1 MSQNETSGTVA
12 VDNQKIKTKQMVLI
26 ALMTAVTCV
35 LGPLSIPL
43 PFSPVP
49 ISLTNFAIFLA
60 IFVLGMKNG
69 TISFIIYLL
78 LGAVGVPV
86 FSSFRGGL
94 QVLAGPTGGYL
105 IGFIFLALIMGFAL
119 DHFDRK
125 LGSYNHWNDH
135 RNGCMLC
142 IRNSL
147 ACKTFK
153 PLLQRR
159 PYDGCYPIPSWRC
172 SQNHHRS
179 NRRTKT
185 LRCYTEDK
193 IIELFTERNIQTNLH
208 GFLFGCFSFYRRLKY
223 YML

>member
-12 VDNQKIKTKQMVLI
+12 VDNQKIRTKQMVLI

-60 IFVLGMKNG
+60 IFVLGMKSG

-86 FSSFRGGL
+86 FSSFRGGF

-125 LGSYNHWNDH
+125 LVPTIIGMIIGMAVCYAFGTVW
-135 RNGCMLC
+135 LAKLL
-142 IRNSL
+142 SL
-147 ACKTFK
+147 SFK
-153 PLLQRR
+153 EGLMMGVI
-159 PYDGCYPIPSWRC
+159 PYLPGDAA
-172 SQNHHRS
+172 
-179 NRRTKT
+179 
-185 LRCYTEDK
+185 K
-193 IIELFTERNIQTNLH
+193 IIIAAIVGPKL
-208 GFLFGCFSFYRRLKY
+208 YRATQKIR
-223 YML
+223 

>member
-12 VDNQKIKTKQMVLI
+12 VDNQKIRTKQMVLI

-60 IFVLGMKNG
+60 IFVLGMTNG

-86 FSSFRGGL
+86 FSSFRGGF

-125 LGSYNHWNDH
+125 LVPTIIGMIIGMVVCYAFGTVW
-135 RNGCMLC
+135 LAKLL
-142 IRNSL
+142 SL
-147 ACKTFK
+147 SFK
-153 PLLQRR
+153 EGLMMGVI
-159 PYDGCYPIPSWRC
+159 PYLPGDAA
-172 SQNHHRS
+172 
-179 NRRTKT
+179 
-185 LRCYTEDK
+185 K
-193 IIELFTERNIQTNLH
+193 IIIAAIVGPKLYGATQKIR
-208 GFLFGCFSFYRRLKY
+208 
-223 YML
+223 

>member
-125 LGSYNHWNDH
+125 LLPTIIGMIIGMVVCYAFGTVW
-135 RNGCMLC
+135 LAKLL
-142 IRNSL
+142 SL
-147 ACKTFK
+147 SFK
-153 PLLQRR
+153 EGLMMGVI
-159 PYDGCYPIPSWRC
+159 PYLAGDVA
-172 SQNHHRS
+172 
-179 NRRTKT
+179 
-185 LRCYTEDK
+185 K
-193 IIELFTERNIQTNLH
+193 IIIAAIVGPKLYGATQKIR
-208 GFLFGCFSFYRRLKY
+208 
-223 YML
+223 

>member
-1 MSQNETSGTVA
+1 MSQNETSGAVA

-86 FSSFRGGL
+86 FSSFRGGF

-125 LGSYNHWNDH
+125 LLPTIIGMIIGMVVCYAFGTVW
-135 RNGCMLC
+135 LAKLL
-142 IRNSL
+142 SL
-147 ACKTFK
+147 SFK
-153 PLLQRR
+153 EGLMMGVI
-159 PYDGCYPIPSWRC
+159 PYLPGDAA
-172 SQNHHRS
+172 
-179 NRRTKT
+179 
-185 LRCYTEDK
+185 K
-193 IIELFTERNIQTNLH
+193 IIIAAIVGPKLYGATQKIR
-208 GFLFGCFSFYRRLKY
+208 
-223 YML
+223 

>member
-12 VDNQKIKTKQMVLI
+12 VDNQKIRTKQMVLI

-60 IFVLGMKNG
+60 IFVLGMKSG

-78 LGAVGVPV
+78 LGAIGVPV

-125 LGSYNHWNDH
+125 LVPTIIGMIIGMAVCYAFGTVW
-135 RNGCMLC
+135 LAKLL
-142 IRNSL
+142 SL
-147 ACKTFK
+147 SFK
-153 PLLQRR
+153 EGLMMGVI
-159 PYDGCYPIPSWRC
+159 PYLAGDAA
-172 SQNHHRS
+172 
-179 NRRTKT
+179 
-185 LRCYTEDK
+185 K
-193 IIELFTERNIQTNLH
+193 IIIAAIVGSKLYGATQKIR
-208 GFLFGCFSFYRRLKY
+208 
-223 YML
+223 

>member
-1 MSQNETSGTVA
+1 MSQNETFGTVA
-12 VDNQKIKTKQMVLI
+12 VDNQKIRTKQMVLI

-60 IFVLGMKNG
+60 IFVLGMKSG

-78 LGAVGVPV
+78 LGAIGVPV

-125 LGSYNHWNDH
+125 LVPTIIGMIIGMAVCYAFGTVW
-135 RNGCMLC
+135 LAKLL
-142 IRNSL
+142 SL
-147 ACKTFK
+147 SFK
-153 PLLQRR
+153 EGLMMGVI
-159 PYDGCYPIPSWRC
+159 PYLAGDAA
-172 SQNHHRS
+172 
-179 NRRTKT
+179 
-185 LRCYTEDK
+185 K
-193 IIELFTERNIQTNLH
+193 IIIAAIVGPKLYGATQKIR
-208 GFLFGCFSFYRRLKY
+208 
-223 YML
+223 

>member
-1 MSQNETSGTVA
+1 MSQNETSCTVA
-12 VDNQKIKTKQMVLI
+12 VDNQKIRTKQMVLI

-60 IFVLGMKNG
+60 IFILGMKNG

-125 LGSYNHWNDH
+125 LVPTIIGMIIGMAVCYAFGTVW
-135 RNGCMLC
+135 LAKLL
-142 IRNSL
+142 SL
-147 ACKTFK
+147 SFK
-153 PLLQRR
+153 EGLMMGVI
-159 PYDGCYPIPSWRC
+159 PYLPGDAA
-172 SQNHHRS
+172 
-179 NRRTKT
+179 
-185 LRCYTEDK
+185 K
-193 IIELFTERNIQTNLH
+193 IIIAAIVGPKLYGATQKIR
-208 GFLFGCFSFYRRLKY
+208 
-223 YML
+223 

>member
-125 LGSYNHWNDH
+125 LVPTIIGMIIGMVVCYAFGTVW
-135 RNGCMLC
+135 LAKLL
-142 IRNSL
+142 SL
-147 ACKTFK
+147 SFK
-153 PLLQRR
+153 EGLMMGVI
-159 PYDGCYPIPSWRC
+159 PYLPGDAA
-172 SQNHHRS
+172 
-179 NRRTKT
+179 
-185 LRCYTEDK
+185 K
-193 IIELFTERNIQTNLH
+193 IIIAAIVGPKLYGAT
-208 GFLFGCFSFYRRLKY
+208 LKIR
-223 YML
+223 

>member
-78 LGAVGVPV
+78 PWR
-86 FSSFRGGL
+86 S
-94 QVLAGPTGGYL
+94 P
-105 IGFIFLALIMGFAL
+105 
-119 DHFDRK
+119 
-125 LGSYNHWNDH
+125 GS
-135 RNGCMLC
+135 
-142 IRNSL
+142 
-147 ACKTFK
+147 
-153 PLLQRR
+153 RR
-159 PYDGCYPIPSWRC
+159 T
-172 SQNHHRS
+172 
-179 NRRTKT
+179 NRRISDWIHLPRT
-185 LRCYTEDK
+185 D
-193 IIELFTERNIQTNLH
+193 H
-208 GFLFGCFSFYRRLKY
+208 GICTRSL
-223 YML
+223 

>member
-12 VDNQKIKTKQMVLI
+12 VDNQKIRTKQMVLI
-26 ALMTAVTCV
+26 ALMTAVTYV

-60 IFVLGMKNG
+60 IFVLGMKSG

-78 LGAVGVPV
+78 LGAIGVPV

-125 LGSYNHWNDH
+125 LVPTIIGMIIGMAVCYAFGTVW
-135 RNGCMLC
+135 LAKLL
-142 IRNSL
+142 SL
-147 ACKTFK
+147 SFK
-153 PLLQRR
+153 EGLMMGVI
-159 PYDGCYPIPSWRC
+159 PYLAGDAA
-172 SQNHHRS
+172 
-179 NRRTKT
+179 
-185 LRCYTEDK
+185 K
-193 IIELFTERNIQTNLH
+193 IIIAAIVGPKLYGATQKIR
-208 GFLFGCFSFYRRLKY
+208 
-223 YML
+223 

>member
-12 VDNQKIKTKQMVLI
+12 VDNQKIRTKQMVLI

-60 IFVLGMKNG
+60 IFVLGMKSG

-78 LGAVGVPV
+78 LGAIGVPV

-94 QVLAGPTGGYL
+94 LVLAGPTGGYL

-125 LGSYNHWNDH
+125 LVPTIIGMIIGMAVCYAFGTVW
-135 RNGCMLC
+135 LAKLL
-142 IRNSL
+142 SL
-147 ACKTFK
+147 SFK
-153 PLLQRR
+153 EGLMMGVI
-159 PYDGCYPIPSWRC
+159 PYLAGDAA
-172 SQNHHRS
+172 
-179 NRRTKT
+179 
-185 LRCYTEDK
+185 K
-193 IIELFTERNIQTNLH
+193 IIIAAIVGPKLYGATQKIR
-208 GFLFGCFSFYRRLKY
+208 
-223 YML
+223 

>member
-12 VDNQKIKTKQMVLI
+12 VDNQKIRTKQMVLI
-26 ALMTAVTCV
+26 ALMAAVTCV

-49 ISLTNFAIFLA
+49 ISLTNFAVFLA
-60 IFVLGMKNG
+60 IFILGMKNG

-125 LGSYNHWNDH
+125 LVPTIIGMIIGMAVCYAFGTVW
-135 RNGCMLC
+135 LAKLL
-142 IRNSL
+142 SL
-147 ACKTFK
+147 SFK
-153 PLLQRR
+153 EGLMMGVI
-159 PYDGCYPIPSWRC
+159 PYLPGDAA
-172 SQNHHRS
+172 
-179 NRRTKT
+179 
-185 LRCYTEDK
+185 K
-193 IIELFTERNIQTNLH
+193 IIIAAIVGPKLYGATQKIR
-208 GFLFGCFSFYRRLKY
+208 
-223 YML
+223 

>member
-12 VDNQKIKTKQMVLI
+12 VDNQKIRTKQMVLI

-60 IFVLGMKNG
+60 IFVLGMKSG
-69 TISFIIYLL
+69 TISFITYLL

-86 FSSFRGGL
+86 FSSFRGGF

-125 LGSYNHWNDH
+125 LVPTIIGMIIGMAVCYAFGTVW
-135 RNGCMLC
+135 LAKLL
-142 IRNSL
+142 SL
-147 ACKTFK
+147 SFK
-153 PLLQRR
+153 EGLMMGVI
-159 PYDGCYPIPSWRC
+159 PYLPGDAA
-172 SQNHHRS
+172 
-179 NRRTKT
+179 
-185 LRCYTEDK
+185 K
-193 IIELFTERNIQTNLH
+193 IIIAAIVGPKLYGATQKIR
-208 GFLFGCFSFYRRLKY
+208 
-223 YML
+223 

>member
-12 VDNQKIKTKQMVLI
+12 VDNQKIRTKQMVLI

-60 IFVLGMKNG
+60 IFVLGMKSG

-86 FSSFRGGL
+86 FSSFRGGF

-125 LGSYNHWNDH
+125 LVPTIIGMIIGMAVCYAFGTVW
-135 RNGCMLC
+135 LAKLL
-142 IRNSL
+142 SL
-147 ACKTFK
+147 SFK
-153 PLLQRR
+153 EGLMMVVI
-159 PYDGCYPIPSWRC
+159 PYLPGDAA
-172 SQNHHRS
+172 
-179 NRRTKT
+179 
-185 LRCYTEDK
+185 K
-193 IIELFTERNIQTNLH
+193 IIIAAIVGPKLYGATQKIR
-208 GFLFGCFSFYRRLKY
+208 
-223 YML
+223 

>member
-12 VDNQKIKTKQMVLI
+12 VDNQKIRTKQMVLI

-86 FSSFRGGL
+86 FSSFRGGF

-125 LGSYNHWNDH
+125 LVPTIIGMIIGMAVCYAFGTVW
-135 RNGCMLC
+135 LAKLL
-142 IRNSL
+142 SL
-147 ACKTFK
+147 SFK
-153 PLLQRR
+153 EGLMMGVI
-159 PYDGCYPIPSWRC
+159 PYLPGDA
-172 SQNHHRS
+172 
-179 NRRTKT
+179 T
-185 LRCYTEDK
+185 K
-193 IIELFTERNIQTNLH
+193 IIIAAIVGPKLYGATQKIR
-208 GFLFGCFSFYRRLKY
+208 
-223 YML
+223 

>member
-12 VDNQKIKTKQMVLI
+12 VDNQKIRTKQMVLI

-60 IFVLGMKNG
+60 IFVLGMKSG

-86 FSSFRGGL
+86 FSSFRGGF

-125 LGSYNHWNDH
+125 LVPTIIGMII
-135 RNGCMLC
+135 GM
-142 IRNSL
+142 
-147 ACKTFK
+147 AV
-153 PLLQRR
+153 
-159 PYDGCYPIPSWRC
+159 CYA
-172 SQNHHRS
+172 
-179 NRRTKT
+179 
-185 LRCYTEDK
+185 
-193 IIELFTERNIQTNLH
+193 F
-208 GFLFGCFSFYRRLKY
+208 
-223 YML
+223 

>member
-60 IFVLGMKNG
+60 IFVLGMKSG

-86 FSSFRGGL
+86 FSSFRGGF

-125 LGSYNHWNDH
+125 LVPTIIGMIIGMAVCYAFGTVW
-135 RNGCMLC
+135 LAKLL
-142 IRNSL
+142 SL
-147 ACKTFK
+147 SIKEG
-153 PLLQRR
+153 LMMGVI
-159 PYDGCYPIPSWRC
+159 PYLPGDAA
-172 SQNHHRS
+172 
-179 NRRTKT
+179 
-185 LRCYTEDK
+185 K
-193 IIELFTERNIQTNLH
+193 IIIAAIVGPKLYGATQKIR
-208 GFLFGCFSFYRRLKY
+208 
-223 YML
+223 

>member
-12 VDNQKIKTKQMVLI
+12 VDNQKIRTKQMVLI

-60 IFVLGMKNG
+60 IFVLGMKSG

-78 LGAVGVPV
+78 LGAIGVPV

-125 LGSYNHWNDH
+125 LVPTIIGMIIGMAVCYAFGTVW
-135 RNGCMLC
+135 LAKLL
-142 IRNSL
+142 SL
-147 ACKTFK
+147 SFK
-153 PLLQRR
+153 EGLMMGVI
-159 PYDGCYPIPSWRC
+159 PYLAGDAA
-172 SQNHHRS
+172 
-179 NRRTKT
+179 
-185 LRCYTEDK
+185 K
-193 IIELFTERNIQTNLH
+193 IIIAAIV
-208 GFLFGCFSFYRRLKY
+208 GLKLY
-223 YML
+223 GATQKIR

>member
-86 FSSFRGGL
+86 FSSFRGSL

-125 LGSYNHWNDH
+125 LVPTIIGMIIGMVVCYAFGTVW
-135 RNGCMLC
+135 LAKLL
-142 IRNSL
+142 SL
-147 ACKTFK
+147 SFK
-153 PLLQRR
+153 EGLMMGVI
-159 PYDGCYPIPSWRC
+159 PYLPGDAA
-172 SQNHHRS
+172 
-179 NRRTKT
+179 
-185 LRCYTEDK
+185 K
-193 IIELFTERNIQTNLH
+193 IIIAAIVGPKLYGATQKIR
-208 GFLFGCFSFYRRLKY
+208 
-223 YML
+223 

>member
-12 VDNQKIKTKQMVLI
+12 VDNQKIRTKQMVLI

-60 IFVLGMKNG
+60 IFILGMKNG

-105 IGFIFLALIMGFAL
+105 IGFIFLALIMGSAL

-125 LGSYNHWNDH
+125 LVPTIIGMIIGMAVCYAFGTVW
-135 RNGCMLC
+135 LAKLL
-142 IRNSL
+142 SL
-147 ACKTFK
+147 SFK
-153 PLLQRR
+153 EGLMMGVI
-159 PYDGCYPIPSWRC
+159 PYLPGDAA
-172 SQNHHRS
+172 
-179 NRRTKT
+179 
-185 LRCYTEDK
+185 K
-193 IIELFTERNIQTNLH
+193 IIIAAIVGPKLYGATQKIR
-208 GFLFGCFSFYRRLKY
+208 
-223 YML
+223 

>member
-60 IFVLGMKNG
+60 IFVLGMKSG

-94 QVLAGPTGGYL
+94 QVLAGATGGYL

-125 LGSYNHWNDH
+125 LVPTIIGMIIGMAVCYAFGTVW
-135 RNGCMLC
+135 LAKLL
-142 IRNSL
+142 SL
-147 ACKTFK
+147 SFK
-153 PLLQRR
+153 EGLMMGVI
-159 PYDGCYPIPSWRC
+159 PYLAGDVA
-172 SQNHHRS
+172 
-179 NRRTKT
+179 
-185 LRCYTEDK
+185 K
-193 IIELFTERNIQTNLH
+193 IIIAAIVGPKLYGATQKIR
-208 GFLFGCFSFYRRLKY
+208 
-223 YML
+223 

>member
-12 VDNQKIKTKQMVLI
+12 VDNQKIRTKQMVLI

-69 TISFIIYLL
+69 KISFIIYLL

-86 FSSFRGGL
+86 FSSFRGGF

-125 LGSYNHWNDH
+125 LVPTIIGMII
-135 RNGCMLC
+135 GM
-142 IRNSL
+142 
-147 ACKTFK
+147 AV
-153 PLLQRR
+153 
-159 PYDGCYPIPSWRC
+159 
-172 SQNHHRS
+172 
-179 NRRTKT
+179 
-185 LRCYTEDK
+185 CYTFGTVWLAKLLSLSFKEGLMMGVIPYLAGDVAK
-193 IIELFTERNIQTNLH
+193 IIIAAIAGPKLYGATQKIR
-208 GFLFGCFSFYRRLKY
+208 
-223 YML
+223 

>member
-12 VDNQKIKTKQMVLI
+12 VDNQKIRTKQMVFI

-60 IFVLGMKNG
+60 IFVLGMKSG

-86 FSSFRGGL
+86 FSSFRGGF

-125 LGSYNHWNDH
+125 LVPTIIGMIIGMAVCYAFGTVW
-135 RNGCMLC
+135 LAKLL
-142 IRNSL
+142 SL
-147 ACKTFK
+147 SFK
-153 PLLQRR
+153 EGLMMGVI
-159 PYDGCYPIPSWRC
+159 PYLPGDAA
-172 SQNHHRS
+172 
-179 NRRTKT
+179 
-185 LRCYTEDK
+185 K
-193 IIELFTERNIQTNLH
+193 IIIAAIVGPKLYGATQKIR
-208 GFLFGCFSFYRRLKY
+208 
-223 YML
+223 

>member
-60 IFVLGMKNG
+60 IFILGMKNG

-78 LGAVGVPV
+78 LGAVGIPV

-94 QVLAGPTGGYL
+94 QILAGPTGGYL

-125 LGSYNHWNDH
+125 LVPTIIGMIIGMAVCYAFGTVW
-135 RNGCMLC
+135 LAKLL
-142 IRNSL
+142 SL
-147 ACKTFK
+147 SFK
-153 PLLQRR
+153 EGLMMGVI
-159 PYDGCYPIPSWRC
+159 PYLPGDAA
-172 SQNHHRS
+172 
-179 NRRTKT
+179 
-185 LRCYTEDK
+185 K
-193 IIELFTERNIQTNLH
+193 IIIAAIVEPKLYGATQKIQ
-208 GFLFGCFSFYRRLKY
+208 
-223 YML
+223 

>member
-12 VDNQKIKTKQMVLI
+12 VDNQKIRTKQMVLI

-60 IFVLGMKNG
+60 IFVLGMKSG

-78 LGAVGVPV
+78 LGTVGVPV
-86 FSSFRGGL
+86 FSSFRGGF

-125 LGSYNHWNDH
+125 LVPTIIGMIIGMAVCYAFGTVW
-135 RNGCMLC
+135 LAKLL
-142 IRNSL
+142 SL
-147 ACKTFK
+147 SFK
-153 PLLQRR
+153 EGLMMGVI
-159 PYDGCYPIPSWRC
+159 PYLAGDAA
-172 SQNHHRS
+172 
-179 NRRTKT
+179 
-185 LRCYTEDK
+185 K
-193 IIELFTERNIQTNLH
+193 IIIAAIVGPKLYGATQKIR
-208 GFLFGCFSFYRRLKY
+208 
-223 YML
+223 

>member
-12 VDNQKIKTKQMVLI
+12 VDNQKIRTKQMVLI

-60 IFVLGMKNG
+60 IFVLGMKSG

-86 FSSFRGGL
+86 FSSFRGGF

-125 LGSYNHWNDH
+125 LVPTIIGMIIGMAVCYAFGTVW
-135 RNGCMLC
+135 LAKLL
-142 IRNSL
+142 SL
-147 ACKTFK
+147 SFK
-153 PLLQRR
+153 EGLMMGVI
-159 PYDGCYPIPSWRC
+159 PYLPGDAA
-172 SQNHHRS
+172 
-179 NRRTKT
+179 
-185 LRCYTEDK
+185 K
-193 IIELFTERNIQTNLH
+193 IIIAAIVGPKLYALFLGKHFAGLPRSSR
-208 GFLFGCFSFYRRLKY
+208 GFWWR
-223 YML
+223 

>member
-12 VDNQKIKTKQMVLI
+12 VDNQKIRTKQMVLI

-119 DHFDRK
+119 EHFDRK
-125 LGSYNHWNDH
+125 LVPTIIGMIIGMAVCYAFGTVW
-135 RNGCMLC
+135 LAKLL
-142 IRNSL
+142 SL
-147 ACKTFK
+147 SFK
-153 PLLQRR
+153 EGLMMGVI
-159 PYDGCYPIPSWRC
+159 PYLAGDVA
-172 SQNHHRS
+172 
-179 NRRTKT
+179 
-185 LRCYTEDK
+185 K
-193 IIELFTERNIQTNLH
+193 IIIAAIVGPKLYGATQKIR
-208 GFLFGCFSFYRRLKY
+208 
-223 YML
+223 

>member
-125 LGSYNHWNDH
+125 LVPTIIGMIIGMAVCYAFGTVW
-135 RNGCMLC
+135 LAKLL
-142 IRNSL
+142 SL
-147 ACKTFK
+147 SFK
-153 PLLQRR
+153 EGLMMGVI
-159 PYDGCYPIPSWRC
+159 PYLAGDVA
-172 SQNHHRS
+172 
-179 NRRTKT
+179 
-185 LRCYTEDK
+185 K
-193 IIELFTERNIQTNLH
+193 IIIAAIVGPKLYGATQKVR
-208 GFLFGCFSFYRRLKY
+208 
-223 YML
+223 

>member
-12 VDNQKIKTKQMVLI
+12 VDNQKIRTKQMVLI

-86 FSSFRGGL
+86 FSSFRGGF

-119 DHFDRK
+119 EHFDRK
-125 LGSYNHWNDH
+125 LVPTIIGMIIGMAVCYAFGTVW
-135 RNGCMLC
+135 LAKLL
-142 IRNSL
+142 SL
-147 ACKTFK
+147 SFK
-153 PLLQRR
+153 EGLMMGVI
-159 PYDGCYPIPSWRC
+159 PYLPGDAA
-172 SQNHHRS
+172 
-179 NRRTKT
+179 
-185 LRCYTEDK
+185 K
-193 IIELFTERNIQTNLH
+193 IIIAAIVGPKLYGATQKIR
-208 GFLFGCFSFYRRLKY
+208 
-223 YML
+223 

>member
-12 VDNQKIKTKQMVLI
+12 VDNQKIRTKQMVLI

-60 IFVLGMKNG
+60 IFVLGMKSG

-78 LGAVGVPV
+78 LGAIGVPV
-86 FSSFRGGL
+86 FSSFRGGF

-125 LGSYNHWNDH
+125 LVPTIIGMIIGMAVCYAFGTVW
-135 RNGCMLC
+135 
-142 IRNSL
+142 L
-147 ACKTFK
+147 AK
-153 PLLQRR
+153 PLSLSFKEGLMMGVI
-159 PYDGCYPIPSWRC
+159 PYLTHLN
-172 SQNHHRS
+172 Q
-179 NRRTKT
+179 TKILT
-185 LRCYTEDK
+185 
-193 IIELFTERNIQTNLH
+193 
-208 GFLFGCFSFYRRLKY
+208 
-223 YML
+223 

>member
-12 VDNQKIKTKQMVLI
+12 VDNQKIRTKQMVLI

-60 IFVLGMKNG
+60 IFILGMKNG

-125 LGSYNHWNDH
+125 LVPTIIGMIIGMAICYAFGTVW
-135 RNGCMLC
+135 LAKLL
-142 IRNSL
+142 SL
-147 ACKTFK
+147 SFK
-153 PLLQRR
+153 EGLMMGVI
-159 PYDGCYPIPSWRC
+159 PYLPGDAA
-172 SQNHHRS
+172 
-179 NRRTKT
+179 
-185 LRCYTEDK
+185 K
-193 IIELFTERNIQTNLH
+193 IIIAAIVGPKLYGATQKIR
-208 GFLFGCFSFYRRLKY
+208 
-223 YML
+223 

>member
-12 VDNQKIKTKQMVLI
+12 VDNQKIRTKQMVLI

-125 LGSYNHWNDH
+125 LVPTIIGMII
-135 RNGCMLC
+135 GMVV
-142 IRNSL
+142 
-147 ACKTFK
+147 
-153 PLLQRR
+153 
-159 PYDGCYPIPSWRC
+159 
-172 SQNHHRS
+172 
-179 NRRTKT
+179 
-185 LRCYTEDK
+185 CYTFGTVWLAKLLSLSFKEGLMMGVIPYLPGDAAK
-193 IIELFTERNIQTNLH
+193 IIIAAIVGPKLYGATQKIR
-208 GFLFGCFSFYRRLKY
+208 
-223 YML
+223 

>member
-12 VDNQKIKTKQMVLI
+12 VDNQKIRTKQMVLI

-60 IFVLGMKNG
+60 IFVLGMKSG

-78 LGAVGVPV
+78 LGAIGVPV

-125 LGSYNHWNDH
+125 LVPTIIGMIIGMAVCYAFGTVW
-135 RNGCMLC
+135 LAKLL
-142 IRNSL
+142 SL
-147 ACKTFK
+147 SFK
-153 PLLQRR
+153 EGLMMGVI
-159 PYDGCYPIPSWRC
+159 PYLAGDAA
-172 SQNHHRS
+172 
-179 NRRTKT
+179 
-185 LRCYTEDK
+185 K
-193 IIELFTERNIQTNLH
+193 IIIAAIVGPKRYGATQKIR
-208 GFLFGCFSFYRRLKY
+208 
-223 YML
+223 